1 MDGYEHDGNDDCTF
15 NLLININSVDV
26 STHSNREI
34 TLN

>member
-1 MDGYEHDGNDDCTF
+1 MDGYEHDCHDDCTF

-26 STHSNREI
+26 STHSNCEI